1 MRPSTSQL
9 INDIC
14 DELERMPE
22 GYGLPVWP
30 PREESAETPKK
41 AARQPVSAP
50 GHPLVKHHVRRAQ
63 SGTFAP

>member
-30 PREESAETPKK
+30 PREELVETPKK

-50 GHPLVKHHVRRAQ
+50 GHPLVKHHARRVQ